1 MRSVDL
7 VIGMCYN
14 TWEIIPV
21 GRKEDVKCLTTSQ
34 KKIKGAA
41 KVLLVLGSIGWIVIG
56 IAYSYDWFN
65 EEWNIPLMIG
75 LIVGG
80 LLLNFVGCFVLHGF
94 GDLIDS
100 VQDIRDSLLSSNVLP
115 SARKVM
121 YRYDE
126 ESLLGYLRS
135 IKESSGKAGPA
146 GRKAGRRKVMG
157 FRAAKAALFFF
168 LA

>member
-21 GRKEDVKCLTTSQ
+21 GGKEDVKCLTTSQ
-34 KKIKGAA
+34 KKSKARQ
-41 KVLLVLGSIGWIVIG
+41 KCCLCWLHGWIVIG

-80 LLLNFVGCFVLHGF
+80 LLLNFAGCFVLHGF

>member
-1 MRSVDL
+1 MFDN
-7 VIGMCYN
+7 IA
-14 TWEIIPV
+14 E
-21 GRKEDVKCLTTSQ
+21 
-34 KKIKGAA
+34 KIKGAA

-75 LIVGG
+75 LIVG
-80 LLLNFVGCFVLHGF
+80 CFVLHGF

-100 VQDIRDSLLSSNVLP
+100 VQGIRDSLLSSNVLP

-135 IKESSGKAGPA
+135 IKESSGK
-146 GRKAGRRKVMG
+146 
-157 FRAAKAALFFF
+157 
-168 LA
+168 LAQLGEKLDAEK

>member
-1 MRSVDL
+1 MFDN
-7 VIGMCYN
+7 IA
-14 TWEIIPV
+14 E
-21 GRKEDVKCLTTSQ
+21 
-34 KKIKGAA
+34 KIKGAA

-80 LLLNFVGCFVLHGF
+80 LFLNFVGCFVLHGF

-135 IKESSGKAGPA
+135 IKESSGK
-146 GRKAGRRKVMG
+146 
-157 FRAAKAALFFF
+157 
-168 LA
+168 LAQLGEKLDAEK